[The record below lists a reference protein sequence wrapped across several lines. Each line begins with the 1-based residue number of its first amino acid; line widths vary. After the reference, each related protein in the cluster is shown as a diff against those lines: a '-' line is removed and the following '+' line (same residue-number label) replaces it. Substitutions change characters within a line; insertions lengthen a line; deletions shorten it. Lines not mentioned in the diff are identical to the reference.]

1 MEENLRQYVEGL
13 FSKAPKTQKM
23 LELREEIFLNLKEK
37 YSDLRTAGA
46 SEEEAY
52 EIVKNGVGD
61 VEELINSA
69 LDNGGRKP
77 TEQERKRGAG
87 LVAVAVMLY
96 IISPL
101 FIIVFGS
108 MNNPII
114 GLAVMFILI
123 AVATGLLVYRSSLRV
138 GYDHY
143 EKMDDSMVEEFKQWQ
158 VENKQKNEKKNAYL
172 GAVWPIITAIYFVI
186 SFTTGAWWI
195 TWIIFIIG
203 AAVHQIVRAALK

>member
-1 MEENLRQYVEGL
+1 MEEKLRQYVENL
-13 FSKAPKTQKM
+13 FAKAPKTQKM

-37 YSDLRTAGA
+37 YNDLRAAGA

-61 VEELINSA
+61 VEELIYSA

-87 LVAVAVMLY
+87 LTAAAIMLY
-96 IISPL
+96 ILSPL

-108 MNNPII
+108 MNNPIV
-114 GLAVMFILI
+114 GLAFMFILI
-123 AVATGLLVYRSSLRV
+123 AVATGLLVYRSSMRA
-138 GYDHY
+138 GYNAY
-143 EKMDDSMVEEFKQWQ
+143 EKMDDSMVEEFRQWQ

-172 GAVWPIITAIYFVI
+172 GAVWPIVTAVYFII
-186 SFTTGAWWI
+186 SFTTGAWPI
-195 TWIIFIIG
+195 TWIIFLIG
-203 AAVHQIVRAALK
+203 AAVHQIVKAALK